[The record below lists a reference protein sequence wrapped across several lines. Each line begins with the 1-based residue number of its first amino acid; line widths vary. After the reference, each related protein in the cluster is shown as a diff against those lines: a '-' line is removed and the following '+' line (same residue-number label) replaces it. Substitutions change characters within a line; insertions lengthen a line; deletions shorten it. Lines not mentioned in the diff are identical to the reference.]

1 MLSASEAYVA
11 AAKAG
16 TQYARIK
23 VELGAFGISQDATG
37 TVSAT
42 FTEDDVVECSVSN
55 SVGDGGS
62 FGIGSTESAECRL
75 QLLTDSVKPYLDKV
89 KDYDYRVSYGYD
101 LDSGATEW
109 LVMGVFATDRSLVE
123 KSGMYTD
130 ITMYD
135 AMYWLDRVA
144 FSGVSAERGTAAS
157 VASMLADVCE
167 QAGMALASDGT
178 VPDVSYSMMRPRTG
192 DGATVR
198 SAIGDLAAMCFCN
211 ATAYDGKLHLVKLPD
226 PKTATPTDKLT
237 PDDFRDVPSFD
248 FAESCVSSMTGS
260 VTNSSSYQSEDAEK
274 MVKPACKLVRATGKL
289 GALFIHKK
297 RSKAWKNSHYVL
309 YIYRDPKDSKDG
321 NICGVKDTSS
331 PTSMKWATVKATTG
345 PMKGKSIRDIYDA
358 GKLLG
363 TVVKGDVAVLGKR
376 TLDLK
381 RYKSVYL
388 KGKNTKFFPDY
399 SLNGNSYAGTFGSSL
414 KVSGPGYRTANRQ
427 YDWKTISEWRGDD
440 TTVDMEFDGT
450 SPVFDDTE
458 SESDEAGESGN
469 AIELAPELFAD
480 GGTVNT
486 LKSDDE
492 LNLVKADFSTLCSI
506 ATIPYTFVGSNTSMF
521 GRNHYSVG
529 DLLQVKDV
537 YGDTYSVPVMT
548 AEYSYGGGILTEFGC
563 DGADTDGGASSYGGS
578 ASTSSKVDSNAGR
591 IDSTKADV
599 ADKISGIS
607 GKADA
612 AEKLAAEAK
621 KSAEEAIK
629 KADSLDDLSYRIQVD
644 SLASG
649 QLASGAYDSVHPIV
663 TGMKDAIAKVEEQ
676 ASQIEGVKESASKT
690 LESITSIAK
699 ATATYS
705 YETEKSVTGWRQ
717 TYTEQVDA
725 WASEDPEVQA
735 SIKEAYKALYG
746 EGGTAESPTADS
758 AQGKLNSA
766 KLANVEAAATESKM
780 KTKLAEANAYQSA
793 CASQVKSDEAAYKKA
808 LAAYK
813 AIKKKTTAK
822 KKQIDACK
830 TALNASKS
838 KRDESA
844 AKVEEANARCAVA
857 SANYDTAKA
866 ALADAEAKVDAAA
879 AEVKTAMDGI
889 HNVYSTTIKQ
899 TAKSIK
905 LTAEATE
912 DNKKKLGQLE
922 VTADNIKSDVKTM
935 DEKTGALMKATNMT
949 QTDSGWTWSIVDNTA
964 RKDAANAA
972 SDAASASSE
981 AASAKAD
988 ANEVKT
994 IVRTFSG
1001 GVFVGKYPNPV
1012 GALVNANGSFDIIDV
1027 TWKKNSDGTYM
1038 PSESNVHASFG
1049 NSAVLNGTVVA
1060 KSGITL
1066 VDTDVHSEGSSTPGH
1081 VGSGL
1086 FASGVGVMT
1095 GRSGVNHGM
1104 YSIKNDE
1111 WIVYS
1116 AGNGDVRTP
1125 GDFTAAGQ
1133 INSKGA
1139 YMNVNIGPSAN
1150 GGSSCGSN
1158 NYRWSKVY
1166 AKNGTIDTSSRRVKE
1181 NIEPESD
1188 EKAGRLLDVEV
1199 VKFDYKRDYW
1209 GSDDNKGWYGV
1220 IAEDVHGLF
1229 PEAVIDWDVGTEIDD
1244 LTGEEYEV
1252 YPGVA
1257 YQTFIP
1263 HLIKLCQMQQRQI
1276 DDLTARVA
1284 ALEERAGKPEA
1295 SL

>member
-37 TVSAT
+37 AVSAT

-62 FGIGSTESAECRL
+62 FGIGSTESAECSL
-75 QLLTDSVKPYLDKV
+75 KLLTDSVKPYLDKV

-167 QAGMALASDGT
+167 QAGMVLASDST

-211 ATAYDGKLHLVKLPD
+211 ATAYDGRLHLVKLPD

-274 MVKPACKLVRATGKL
+274 MVKPACKLVKADGRL

-297 RSKAWKNSHYVL
+297 RSKAWKSSHYVL

-321 NICGVKDTSS
+321 NICGVKDTDS
-331 PTSMKWATVKATTG
+331 PTSMKWAKVKATTG
-345 PMKGKSIRDIYDA
+345 PMKGKSILDIYDA

-399 SLNGNSYAGTFGSSL
+399 KLDDNNMYAGTFNSSL

-450 SPVFDDTE
+450 STVFDDTE
-458 SESDEAGESGN
+458 SESEEAGESGN

-486 LKSDDE
+486 LKSNDE

-506 ATIPYTFVGSNTSMF
+506 ATIPYTFVGSSTSMF

-529 DLLQVKDV
+529 DLLQVEDV

-548 AEYSYGGGILTEFGC
+548 AVYSYGGGILTELGC

-578 ASTSSKVDSNAGR
+578 ASTSSKVDSNAGK

-599 ADKISGIS
+599 ADKISDIS

-612 AEKLAAEAK
+612 AEKLAEEAK
-621 KSAEEAIK
+621 KSAEEAIA

-705 YETEKSVTGWRQ
+705 YETEKGVTGWRQ

-735 SIKEAYKALYG
+735 KIKEAYKALYG
-746 EGGTAESPTADS
+746 EGGTAESPTEDS

-766 KLANVEAAATESKM
+766 KLANVEAAATESEM

-793 CASQVKSDEAAYKKA
+793 CASQVKSDEVAYKKA

-889 HNVYSTTIKQ
+889 HNVYSTTIRQ

-964 RKDAANAA
+964 RNDAA
-972 SDAASASSE
+972 DAKSTA
-981 AASAKAD
+981 
-988 ANEVKT
+988 
-994 IVRTFSG
+994 
-1001 GVFVGKYPNPV
+1001 
-1012 GALVNANGSFDIIDV
+1012 
-1027 TWKKNSDGTYM
+1027 
-1038 PSESNVHASFG
+1038 
-1049 NSAVLNGTVVA
+1049 NSAYSMSYNIINGA
-1060 KSGITL
+1060 GTL
-1066 VDTDVHSEGSSTPGH
+1066 TLGGNATAINMGGSSTTISMGPAEISSEYVSQLGTTIMSITPAGASGLSGLH
-1081 VGSGL
+1081 LHSGGGLRVGSKSDIEGGVVACGSVLSKGNITAKDGDVSTRSVYASSNL
-1086 FASGVGVMT
+1086 FAGGAMTTSLSSASVATGKAAVGT
-1095 GRSGVNHGM
+1095 GTGGKNHGLWSDAM
-1104 YSIKNDE
+1104 GEWMIYSNGSTVTCKSGSSKFIKENIADVTDE
-1111 WIVYS
+1111 E
-1116 AGNGDVRTP
+1116 AAKLLDVRTVTYDYKNGNP
-1125 GDFTAAGQ
+1125 GD
-1133 INSKGA
+1133 
-1139 YMNVNIGPSAN
+1139 
-1150 GGSSCGSN
+1150 
-1158 NYRWSKVY
+1158 
-1166 AKNGTIDTSSRRVKE
+1166 
-1181 NIEPESD
+1181 
-1188 EKAGRLLDVEV
+1188 
-1199 VKFDYKRDYW
+1199 
-1209 GSDDNKGWYGV
+1209 KGWIGV
-1220 IAEDVHGLF
+1220 IAEEVHGVI
-1229 PEAVIDWDVGTEIDD
+1229 PRAVIQPEEPYEDLAGMIERGEDTSKLGVDYGTF
-1244 LTGEEYEV
+1244 TPY
-1252 YPGVA
+1252 
-1257 YQTFIP
+1257 
-1263 HLIKLCQMQQRQI
+1263 LIKLCQMQQKQI

>member
-1 MLSASEAYVA
+1 MLSASEAYVS

-37 TVSAT
+37 AVSAT

-62 FGIGSTESAECRL
+62 FGIGSTESAECSL
-75 QLLTDSVKPYLDKV
+75 KLLTDSVKPYLDKV
-89 KDYDYRVSYGYD
+89 KNYDYRVSYGYD

-167 QAGMALASDGT
+167 QAGMVLASDST

-211 ATAYDGKLHLVKLPD
+211 ATAYDGRLHLVKLPD

-274 MVKPACKLVRATGKL
+274 MVKPACKLVKANGRL

-297 RSKAWKNSHYVL
+297 RSKAWKSSHYVL

-321 NICGVKDTSS
+321 NICGVKDTDS
-331 PTSMKWATVKATTG
+331 PTSMKWAKVKATTG
-345 PMKGKSIRDIYDA
+345 PMKGKSILDIYDA

-399 SLNGNSYAGTFGSSL
+399 EQKDGNKYAGTFNSSL

-486 LKSDDE
+486 LKSNDE
-492 LNLVKADFSTLCSI
+492 LNLVKADFSTLCSL
-506 ATIPYTFVGSNTSMF
+506 ATIPYTFVGSSTSMF

-529 DLLQVKDV
+529 DLLRVEDV

-548 AEYSYGGGILTEFGC
+548 AEYSYGGGILTELGC

-578 ASTSSKVDSNAGR
+578 ASTSSKVDSNAGK

-599 ADKISGIS
+599 ADKISDIS

-612 AEKLAAEAK
+612 AEKLAEEAK
-621 KSAEEAIK
+621 KSAEEAIA

-676 ASQIEGVKESASKT
+676 ASQIEGVKESGKQTIEVA
-690 LESITSIAK
+690 TSLAK
-699 ATATYS
+699 AVATYS
-705 YETEKSVTGWRQ
+705 YETEKSAVRWKQ
-717 TYTEQVDA
+717 TYSASIDA
-725 WASEDPEVQA
+725 WASDDPDTQA
-735 SIKEAYKALYG
+735 KIKAAYAKLYG
-746 EGGTAESPTADS
+746 ENGTAENPTDDS
-758 AQGKLNSA
+758 AQGKLNAA
-766 KLANVEAAATESKM
+766 KKANIEAAATESEM
-780 KTKLAEANAYQSA
+780 KTKLAEANAYQAA
-793 CASQVKSDEAAYKKA
+793 CVVQVAKDEASYKKA
-808 LAAYK
+808 KAAYNK
-813 AIKKKTTAK
+813 LKKKATAK
-822 KKQIDACK
+822 RKQIDAARI
-830 TALNASKS
+830 ALNASKT

-844 AKVEEANARCAVA
+844 AKVNEANTRCEEA
-857 SANYDTAKA
+857 SANYASAKA
-866 ALADAEAKVDAAA
+866 ALADAETKVDAAS
-879 AEVKTAMDGI
+879 AEVETAMNGI
-889 HNVYSTTIKQ
+889 HQLYESTISQ
-899 TAKSIK
+899 TAKGIK
-905 LTAEATE
+905 LTANETAK
-912 DNKKKLGQLE
+912 NKKRVGELE
-922 VTADNIKSDVKTM
+922 VTARQISSDVKTM

-949 QTDSGWTWSIVDNTA
+949 QTDSGFTWSIVDNTA
-964 RKDAANAA
+964 RKKATSAA
-972 SDAASASSE
+972 SDAAGASLE
-981 AASAKAD
+981 AASAKAA

-1001 GVFVGKYPNPV
+1001 GVFVGKYPNTV
-1012 GALVNANGSFDIIDV
+1012 GALVNSNGSFDVIGV
-1027 TWKKNSDGTYM
+1027 NWTNNNDGTYT
-1038 PSESNVHASFG
+1038 PSESSVYASFG

-1066 VDTDVHSEGSSTPGH
+1066 SDTDVHSEGSYPPGH
-1081 VGSGL
+1081 SGSGL
-1086 FASGVGVMT
+1086 FASGVGIMT
-1095 GRSGVNHGM
+1095 GSGGSNHGM
-1104 YSIKNDE
+1104 WSTIDGS
-1111 WIVYS
+1111 WIIYRDSSGDTHSDSNISTSSELQTTGAGTSSS
-1116 AGNGDVRTP
+1116 A
-1125 GDFTAAGQ
+1125 
-1133 INSKGA
+1133 
-1139 YMNVNIGPSAN
+1139 AN
-1150 GGSSCGSN
+1150 CRLTTKSP
-1158 NYRWSKVY
+1158 K
-1166 AKNGTIDTSSRRVKE
+1166 GTIRYGASSSARYKHDISG
-1181 NIEPESD
+1181 IEADYLAPE
-1188 EKAGRLLDVEV
+1188 LLYDLPVRQ
-1199 VKFDYKRDYW
+1199 FIYNDGYLT
-1209 GSDDNKGWYGV
+1209 DDDDRNGFYVPGL
-1220 IAEDVHGLF
+1220 IAEEVAEF
-1229 PEAVIDWDVGTEIDD
+1229 YPMAAD
-1244 LTGEEYEV
+1244 LGEEEK
-1252 YPGVA
+1252 
-1257 YQTFIP
+1257 TFENWNERYIIP
-1263 HLIKLCQMQQRQI
+1263 PMLALIQQQKRQI
-1276 DDLTARVA
+1276 DELTSRVS